1 MGVSKLSPSGNFVAS
16 GDQCGNLRVWT
27 IETLETKLELRVLGG
42 KINDL
47 EWSEDEKYI
56 AVCGEGRDQ

>member
-1 MGVSKLSPSGNFVAS
+1 VAS
-16 GDQCGNLRVWT
+16 GDQCGNLRVWNV
-27 IETLETKLELRVLGG
+27 ENLETKLEIRALGG

-56 AVCGEGRDQ
+56 AICGEGRDQ